1 MLMQGVR
8 ILEAKFELFSKTKFG
23 VLFIEKDYENMQK
36 RTKHQE
42 MEGISIV
49 SQEWPIMIEDEDPQK
64 GSFLVRTK
72 MQQLGK

>member
-1 MLMQGVR
+1 MQGVR
-8 ILEAKFELFSKTKFG
+8 ILEAKFEPFSKTKLG

-36 RTKHQE
+36 RTNHQE